1 MKIIYIVSTGRSG
14 STILDILLGN
24 GEDILSCGELNRY
37 VIREG
42 SPTYW
47 RHKESSPT
55 RLFWANIKA
64 KLEAKFPTEIDF
76 EKLNKIVWKYEYH
89 SDFFKLIP
97 NREEFDIYS
106 DFINKLNATIFENI
120 DQSIIVDSS
129 KYPARALK
137 LAAILDCDIDFIYLQ
152 RDPRGVV
159 KSFSKQG
166 ITQSSKSW
174 LMANIYYL
182 SVNLLCK
189 FTVYRL
195 RKKHKVIKVNY
206 ESLVGQPVATLEFIQ
221 QELQINLEPVIA
233 KIKTDDFLT
242 VGPLF
247 EGNRMRMTDKV
258 KLKQQVINYPNTVK
272 NILTKIINCLV

>member
-1 MKIIYIVSTGRSG
+1 MKIIYIISTGRSG

-37 VIREG
+37 IIREG

-47 RHKESSPT
+47 RHKKGSPT
-55 RLFWANIKA
+55 LVFWENIKA
-64 KLEAKFPTEIDF
+64 KLEDKFSTKIDF
-76 EKLNKIVWKYEYH
+76 KKLNELVLKYEYH
-89 SDFFKLIP
+89 SDFFSF
-97 NREEFDIYS
+97 NTDDFTIYS
-106 DFINKLNATIFENI
+106 DFVTKLNTTIFENI
-120 DQSIIVDSS
+120 EQSIIVDSS

-137 LAAILDCDIDFIYLQ
+137 LAKILDCEIDFIYLQ

-166 ITQSSKSW
+166 LAQSPKSW
-174 LMANIYYL
+174 LAANIYYL

-189 FTVYRL
+189 FAIFKL

-206 ESLVGQPVATLEFIQ
+206 ELLVEQPVATLEFIQ
-221 QELQINLEPVIA
+221 QELQLNLQPVIE
-233 KIKTDDFLT
+233 KVKTDDFLT

-258 KLKQQVINYPNTVK
+258 KLKQHATNYPNTIK
-272 NILTKIINCLV
+272 NKITKIINWIV

>member
-1 MKIIYIVSTGRSG
+1 MKIIYIISTGRSG

-24 GEDILSCGELNRY
+24 GEDVLSCGELNRY

-47 RHKESSPT
+47 RHKPNSPT
-55 RLFWANIKA
+55 RVFWENIKA
-64 KLEAKFPTEIDF
+64 KLEAKFPDGLELKKINEI
-76 EKLNKIVWKYEYH
+76 VSRYEYH
-89 SDFFKLIP
+89 SDFLKSSS
-97 NREEFDIYS
+97 NRDKFDVYS
-106 DFINKLNATIFENI
+106 DFISKLNATIFENI
-120 DQSIIVDSS
+120 EQKIIVDSS

-137 LAAILDCDIDFIYLQ
+137 LAEILACDIDFIYLQ

-159 KSFSKQG
+159 NSFSKQG
-166 ITQSSKSW
+166 LTQSSKSW
-174 LMANIYYL
+174 LTANIYYL

-189 FTVYRL
+189 FAVYKL
-195 RKKHKVIKVNY
+195 RKKHKVIKINY
-206 ESLVGQPVATLEFIQ
+206 ESIVGQPVAALEFIQ
-221 QELQINLEPVIA
+221 QELQINLEPVIE

-258 KLKQQVINYPNTVK
+258 KLKQHVTNYPNTVK

>member
-1 MKIIYIVSTGRSG
+1 MKIIYVISTGRSG

-24 GEDILSCGELNRY
+24 GKDILSCGELNRY
-37 VIREG
+37 VIRGG

-47 RHKESSPT
+47 RHKKGSPT
-55 RLFWANIKA
+55 RVFWENIKA
-64 KLEAKFPTEIDF
+64 KLEAKFSAEF
-76 EKLNKIVWKYEYH
+76 ELQELKKVIQQFEYH
-89 SDFFKLIP
+89 SNFLNFNTNKKQ
-97 NREEFDIYS
+97 FAIYS
-106 DFINKLNATIFENI
+106 DFVTKLNATIFENI
-120 DQSIIVDSS
+120 EQSIIVDSS

-137 LAAILDCDIDFIYLQ
+137 LAKILDCEIDFIYLR

-174 LMANIYYL
+174 LAANLYYL

-189 FTVYRL
+189 FTVYKL
-195 RKKHKVIKVNY
+195 RKKHKVIKVSY
-206 ESLVGQPVATLEFIQ
+206 EALVGQPIETLEFIQ
-221 QELQINLEPVIA
+221 KELQINLQPVIE
-233 KIKTDDFLT
+233 KIKTDNFLI

-258 KLKQQVINYPNTVK
+258 KLKQHVTHYPNTIK
-272 NILTKIINCLV
+272 NMFIRIINFLV

>member
-1 MKIIYIVSTGRSG
+1 MKIIYIISTGRSG

-47 RHKESSPT
+47 RHKKGFPT
-55 RLFWANIKA
+55 QVFWENIKA
-64 KLEAKFPTEIDF
+64 KLETKFPIGLDMQ
-76 EKLNKIVWKYEYH
+76 KLNDIVSKYEYH
-89 SDFFKLIP
+89 SDFFKLS
-97 NREEFDIYS
+97 NNKKEFAIYS
-106 DFINKLNATIFENI
+106 DFITKLNATIFENI
-120 DQSIIVDSS
+120 EQSTIVDSS

-137 LAAILDCDIDFIYLQ
+137 LDEILDCDIDFIYLQ

-174 LMANIYYL
+174 LAANIYYL

-189 FTVYRL
+189 FTVFKL
-195 RKKHKVIKVNY
+195 KKNHKVIKIKY
-206 ESLVGQPVATLEFIQ
+206 ESLVGQPVETLKFIQ
-221 QELQINLEPVIA
+221 RELQINLQPVID
-233 KIKTDDFLT
+233 KIQTDDFLI

-258 KLKQQVINYPNTVK
+258 KLKQHVTHYPNTVK
-272 NILTKIINCLV
+272 NIFTKIINFMV